1 MKCAVRYY
9 SRSGNTKKVAL
20 AIAKGANVEAL
31 DVSHPLDSDV
41 DVLFLCNAVYAYGVD
56 SKIKEFINGINVKV
70 GKVVNVSTTALLKST
85 YPQISKLLEKKG
97 IPLAIEEYS
106 CKGKFL
112 NLHKERP
119 NDEDL
124 KKAEEFAKKVV
135 SN

>member
-1 MKCAVRYY
+1 MKVAVRYY
-9 SRSGNTKKVAL
+9 SRSGNTKKVAE

-31 DVSHPLDSDV
+31 DVSNPLSEDV

-56 SKIKEFINGINVKV
+56 SKIKEFINNINVKV

-97 IPLAIEEYS
+97 LPLAKEEFS

-112 NLHKERP
+112 NLHKDRP
-119 NDEDL
+119 NSEDL
-124 KKAEEFAKKVV
+124 KNAEEFAKSIVA
-135 SN
+135 